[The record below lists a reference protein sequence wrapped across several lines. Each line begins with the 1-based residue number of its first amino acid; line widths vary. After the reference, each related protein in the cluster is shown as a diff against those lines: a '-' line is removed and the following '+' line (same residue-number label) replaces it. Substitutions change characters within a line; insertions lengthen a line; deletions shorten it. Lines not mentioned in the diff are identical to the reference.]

1 LARGSGQRLLFW
13 HGLQDVIIRVLK
25 VTLLVIFLAAS
36 LFAGS
41 SLVEDGYQHFYN
53 LEYDQALADFDR
65 AIALQPDSPDLYNHA
80 AEAIVFR
87 EMYRDG
93 ALESE
98 LVTGNN
104 SLLRRARL
112 NPAPDTEQRFLNEVR
127 KALDLAQARLRRN
140 PNDTGALYAMGI
152 TYGLR
157 ANYYFLVR
165 KAWLDALRDATTARK
180 LHNRI
185 SELDPSNVD
194 ARLVQGL
201 HDYIVGSLTP
211 LYRMLGFLA
220 GQRGDKELG
229 IRTIEDVAA
238 HGNEDR
244 IEAKIFLAALYRRE
258 HQPRKALPIVDDL
271 VARFP
276 RNYLFRFERAGIYA
290 TLGDGKQAI
299 GGIEEVARLKTIGA
313 PGYSR
318 VPWEMIYYQ
327 LGAIQFWSNDLQDA
341 MANMQKVTA
350 KADEVDLNTGVL
362 AWMRVGQIYDLNQRH
377 DLAVEAY
384 KKAIAYAPEAEA
396 ARESRRY
403 ISSPY
408 RRPDSQPSR
417 SGV

>member
-1 LARGSGQRLLFW
+1 LR
-13 HGLQDVIIRVLK
+13 
-25 VTLLVIFLAAS
+25 VTLGLIFLALS
-36 LFAGS
+36 LFAGN

-65 AIALQPDSPDLYNHA
+65 AIALEPDSADLHNHA
-80 AEAIVFR
+80 AETIVFR

-104 SLLRRARL
+104 SLLRRAKL
-112 NPAPDTEQRFLNEVR
+112 NPTPETEQRFLGEIR
-127 KALDLAQARLRRN
+127 KALDLEQGRLRHN

-157 ANYYFLVR
+157 ANYFFLVK
-165 KAWLDALRDATTARK
+165 KAWMDSLRDATTARK
-180 LHNRI
+180 MHSRV

-201 HDYIVGSLTP
+201 DDYIVGSLTP
-211 LYRMLGFLA
+211 LYRMMGFLA
-220 GQRGDKELG
+220 GFHGGKELG

-238 HGNEDR
+238 HGTLDR
-244 IEAKIFLAALYRRE
+244 VDAEIFLTALYRRE
-258 HQPRKALPIVDDL
+258 HEPRKALPMVDDL
-271 VARFP
+271 IARFP

-290 TLGDGKQAI
+290 ALGDGKQAI
-299 GGIEEVARLKTIGA
+299 GGIDEVARLKTTGA

-327 LGAIQFWSNDLQDA
+327 LGAIQFWSNDLPEA
-341 MANMQKVTA
+341 LANMQKVTA

-362 AWMRVGQIYDLNQRH
+362 SWMRVGQIYDLNQRH

-403 ISSPY
+403 ISTPY
-408 RRPDSQPSR
+408 RRAEPQPSR
-417 SGV
+417 SGA